1 METGSRSIFLFAQNR
16 EFTPRSPHSTWNHP
30 SAAFRFQPWSIA
42 PVRFADNFHPSAH
55 NGIEVVSANAVTPI
69 PVCEIRTMM
78 KKITVAVHERT
89 YHQARVWAAEHD
101 TSLSAVVAYLL
112 ETLPGIPRAAR
123 AFPSPQSPSAPTPT
137 ALPDTPAA
145 PSGQQNA
152 ARIL

>member
-1 METGSRSIFLFAQNR
+1 VTLRDLERPHDFLKCRSTVTHI
-16 EFTPRSPHSTWNHP
+16 
-30 SAAFRFQPWSIA
+30 
-42 PVRFADNFHPSAH
+42 PVR
-55 NGIEVVSANAVTPI
+55 
-69 PVCEIRTMM
+69 EIRTMM

-123 AFPSPQSPSAPTPT
+123 AFPSTQTPSAQSPLTPQGPSTQSPSVQPPSTPSLA
-137 ALPDTPAA
+137 ALPTNPAA
-145 PSGQQNA
+145 PSAGQNA